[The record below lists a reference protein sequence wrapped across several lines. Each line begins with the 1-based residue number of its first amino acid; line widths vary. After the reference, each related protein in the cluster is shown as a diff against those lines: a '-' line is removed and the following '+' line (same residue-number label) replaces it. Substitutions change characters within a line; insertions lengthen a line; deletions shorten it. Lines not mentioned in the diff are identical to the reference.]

1 MVKLIVLD
9 VDGVIVGNKK
19 GVNFP
24 FPNQPVINALKEIR
38 QKGIPIVL
46 CSGKSQKALIPII
59 EQANLQNPHIVD
71 SGAIIIDP
79 LANKPPQAFTIDK
92 DIVSDLLTECL
103 NKRFYTEMYT
113 TTDYYIQRD
122 LICDF
127 TSKHAA
133 ILQKEAIVVD
143 SLKDIISDKGVVK
156 FMAFAMNE
164 DEKRKIDEIIKPY
177 QDKISFVWTMNPN
190 SMPVQFGLVTS
201 KQTSKALALAKVV
214 ENLGIPFE
222 NTLGAGDTL
231 GDWEYMNLC
240 RFVATMEDANA
251 QLKELVKS
259 KGEGKYFIAPSVDK
273 DGILKIFDYFLKPR

>member
-24 FPNQPVINALKEIR
+24 YPSPKATAALKEIR
-38 QKGIPIVL
+38 QKGIPIIL

-79 LANKPPQAFTIDK
+79 LANKAPQAFTIDK
-92 DIVSDLLTECL
+92 DIISNLLAECL
-103 NKRFYTEMYT
+103 NRRFYTEMYT

-127 TSKHAA
+127 TAKHAA
-133 ILQKEAIVVD
+133 ILQKEAIAVD
-143 SLKDIISDKGVVK
+143 SLTDIISNIEVVK

-164 DEKRKIDEIIKPY
+164 QGKKPIEEVIKPY

-201 KQTSKALALAKVV
+201 KQTSKALALTKVV
-214 ENLGIPFE
+214 EDLGIPFE

-240 RFVATMEDANA
+240 RFVATMEDANP
-251 QLKELVKS
+251 QLKNLVKS
-259 KGEGKYFIAPSVDK
+259 KGEGKYFIAPSVDE
-273 DGILKIFDYFLKPR
+273 DGILKIFEYFLSF